1 MGVLDRAKEMSG
13 VKETDGNRPPYEC
26 LGCETQFEV
35 QHHTCPVCGSFDVRR
50 AEWIE

>member
-13 VKETDGNRPPYEC
+13 VIDADGKRPPYVC
-26 LGCETQFEV
+26 LACETPFEV

-50 AEWIE
+50 SKWVE